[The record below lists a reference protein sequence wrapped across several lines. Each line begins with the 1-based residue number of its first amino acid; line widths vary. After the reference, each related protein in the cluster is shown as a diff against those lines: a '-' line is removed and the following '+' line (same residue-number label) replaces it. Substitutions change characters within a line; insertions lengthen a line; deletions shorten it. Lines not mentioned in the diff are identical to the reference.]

1 MAKKFSLFTSRNFE
15 EWIYNYC
22 LTTWVIIL
30 GNRACYAHALI
41 PVERDLGH
49 LLLDQGAINVM
60 I

>member
-1 MAKKFSLFTSRNFE
+1 MAKKFTLFTSRNLLE
-15 EWIYNYC
+15 CIHC

-49 LLLDQGAINVM
+49 LLLDQGPMNVM

>member
-1 MAKKFSLFTSRNFE
+1 MAKKFSLFTSRNLE
-15 EWIYNYC
+15 ECIYC

-41 PVERDLGH
+41 PVERDLGP
-49 LLLDQGAINVM
+49 LLLDQGPMNVM